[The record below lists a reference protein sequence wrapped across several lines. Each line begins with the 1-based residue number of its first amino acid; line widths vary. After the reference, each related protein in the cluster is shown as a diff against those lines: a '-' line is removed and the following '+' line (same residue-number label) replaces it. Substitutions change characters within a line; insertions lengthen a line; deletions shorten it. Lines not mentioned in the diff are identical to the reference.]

1 MIWLTFLE
9 VDSSESW
16 AAAAA
21 LWAQQRKLQEQ
32 YQNVPPDSQQDKP
45 PEPPGPPPDQPLFP
59 PERMQNAPPLPPA
72 DPHYPPVPPNSGSNE
87 HNIEVHEYNHGQP
100 NQEQHTD
107 VIDYQHGLQSNQMA
121 YSGDTNVF
129 DYNHGKDQNSAE
141 NWSYNEMWKQQIA
154 GYYADNNREQWNQW
168 NEQGESYNQPS
179 EYFEEQER
187 QHDNCSV
194 KSDYSRSS
202 GRHDKRQHAPNVPVF
217 SGTQFSG
224 QGSGSNSPGK
234 MIYSNI
240 FIWKFVK
247 NSHALILYGFLKL
260 VCNEVY

>member
-9 VDSSESW
+9 VDPSESW

-32 YQNVPPDSQQDKP
+32 YQNVPADSQQNKP
-45 PEPPGPPPDQPLFP
+45 PEPPGPPPDQPLLP
-59 PERMQNAPPLPPA
+59 PDHMQNAPPLPPA
-72 DPHYPPVPPNSGSNE
+72 DPHYPPVPPNSDSNE
-87 HNIEVHEYNHGQP
+87 QNIEVHEYNHGQP
-100 NQEQHTD
+100 NQDQHTD
-107 VIDYQHGLQSNQMA
+107 VIDYQHGLQSNQMP

-141 NWSYNEMWKQQIA
+141 NWNYNEMWQQQIA

-168 NEQGESYNQPS
+168 NEQGETYNQPN

-187 QHDNCSV
+187 PHDNSSV
-194 KSDYSRSS
+194 KSDYSRSSS

-217 SGTQFSG
+217 SRTQFSG

-234 MIYSNI
+234 MIFYSNI
-240 FIWKFVK
+240 FNRKFVT
-247 NSHALILYGFLKL
+247 NSHASEFVWFFKTSL
-260 VCNEVY
+260 